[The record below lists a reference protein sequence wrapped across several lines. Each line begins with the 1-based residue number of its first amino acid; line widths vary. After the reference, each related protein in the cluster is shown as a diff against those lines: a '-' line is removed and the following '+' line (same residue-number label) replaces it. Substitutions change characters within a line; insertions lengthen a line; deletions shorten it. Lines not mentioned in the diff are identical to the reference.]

1 MMTTRMRN
9 RLSALFVGL
18 ILAAPMSFAAEEPE
32 IVEHNQMM
40 DHGDGHLMDM
50 EGGMVMGQNK
60 DKLPAGCDKVSE
72 DVKIEVHAGRK
83 YSKPFPGTL
92 FGFDKHEWR
101 VKPCTRLTVTFVN
114 EDNVR
119 HQWMMHGLPK
129 FLYDKGMFHL
139 EVTGPAKVTGTLI
152 LPAEDKTYLV
162 HCDIAQHMEKG
173 MKGQLIVGKG
183 SGTFPTIPGIT
194 DPAIPD
200 NYGPSP
206 VPGKSSAASLPTNT
220 VNTGAGNSTIATKE
234 TAGQPTGS
242 APAAA
247 NTPSSANEPLFSGP
261 LIIGLIVGFIGAPYL
276 FRRIEERCKGKTP
289 AEIIGCVV
297 SLLSDLISTLVKLL
311 TWLIQ
316 RLTGKNKLLPKQ

>member
-1 MMTTRMRN
+1 MKKL
-9 RLSALFVGL
+9 LSVFIFSLFFVTSA
-18 ILAAPMSFAAEEPE
+18 ISAEEPK
-32 IVEHNQMM
+32 IVEHNQLM

-50 EGGMVMGQNK
+50 DGGMIMGQNK

-83 YSKPFPGTL
+83 YSKQFPGTI

-139 EVTGPAKVTGTLI
+139 EITGPAKITGTLI
-152 LPAEDKTYLV
+152 LPSEDKTYLV

-173 MKGQLIVGKG
+173 MKGELIVGKG
-183 SGTFPTIPGIT
+183 SGTFPSIPGIT

-200 NYGPSP
+200 NYGPS
-206 VPGKSSAASLPTNT
+206 T
-220 VNTGAGNSTIATKE
+220 
-234 TAGQPTGS
+234 GQPKPVNMPVAPVKPGDQP
-242 APAAA
+242 PAAA
-247 NTPSSANEPLFSGP
+247 SAPNAAIAVSGESTGFFSGT
-261 LIIGLIVGFIGAPYL
+261 LIIGLLVGFVGAPFL
-276 FRRIEERCKGKTP
+276 FREIGERCKGMT
-289 AEIIGCVV
+289 AADALQC
-297 SLLSDLISTLVKLL
+297 TLKLL
-311 TWLIQ
+311 TDLFNALVRFISWLVR
-316 RLTGKNKLLPKQ
+316 RLTGKDKLLPKN

>member
-1 MMTTRMRN
+1 MRTSSMRN
-9 RLSALFVGL
+9 SLSALAASL
-18 ILAAPMSFAAEEPE
+18 ILLAPATNAAEEPA
-32 IVEHNQMM
+32 IVEHNQLM

-83 YSKPFPGTL
+83 YSKPFPGTI

-119 HQWMMHGLPK
+119 HQWMKHGLPK
-129 FLYDKGMFHL
+129 FMSDKGMFHL
-139 EVTGPAKVTGTLI
+139 EITGPAKVTGTLI

-194 DPAIPD
+194 DPVIPD
-200 NYGPSP
+200 NYGPSANP
-206 VPGKSSAASLPTNT
+206 A
-220 VNTGAGNSTIATKE
+220 
-234 TAGQPTGS
+234 QPTAANTPTVTPVAAPQ

-247 NTPSSANEPLFSGP
+247 STATATQPAEEPSGFFSGT
-261 LIIGLIVGFIGAPYL
+261 LIFGLLIGFVGAPFL
-276 FRRIEERCKGKTP
+276 FREIEQRCKGKTA
-289 AEIIGCVV
+289 AEVLDCA
-297 SLLSDLISTLVKLL
+297 LRLATDLANALVKFLVLL
-311 TWLIQ
+311 FQ
-316 RLTGKNKLLPKQ
+316 RLSGKDKLLPKK

>member
-1 MMTTRMRN
+1 MSKSSMRN
-9 RLSALFVGL
+9 SLSAFIASL
-18 ILAAPMSFAAEEPE
+18 ILAASTVNAAEEPV
-32 IVEHNQMM
+32 IVEHNQLM

-50 EGGMVMGQNK
+50 DGGMVMGQNK
-60 DKLPAGCDKVSE
+60 DKLPAGCDKIAE

-83 YSKPFPGTL
+83 YSKPFPGTI

-139 EVTGPAKVTGTLI
+139 EITGPAKVTGTLI

-173 MKGQLIVGKG
+173 MKGQLIVGNG

-200 NYGPSP
+200 NYGPTP
-206 VPGKSSAASLPTNT
+206 VADKQPSAAPSPS
-220 VNTGAGNSTIATKE
+220 VAAPATSKE
-234 TAGQPTGS
+234 TAGQPTGT
-242 APAAA
+242 APANAA
-247 NTPSSANEPLFSGP
+247 APAQDASGIFSGP
-261 LIIGLIVGFIGAPYL
+261 LIIGLILGFIGAPYL

-289 AEIIGCVV
+289 GEIVTY
-297 SLLSDLISTLVKLL
+297 LLSMLTDLFDILKKLL
-311 TWLIQ
+311 AWLIQ
-316 RLTGKNKLLPKQ
+316 RVTGKDKLLPKK

>member
-1 MMTTRMRN
+1 MRN
-9 RLSALFVGL
+9 RLSAIACSLL
-18 ILAAPMSFAAEEPE
+18 LAASCVNAAEEQK
-32 IVEHNQMM
+32 IIEHNQLM

-50 EGGMVMGQNK
+50 DGGMIMGQNK
-60 DKLPAGCDKVSE
+60 DKLPAGCDKISE

-83 YSKPFPGTL
+83 YSKEFPGTM

-101 VKPCTRLTVTFVN
+101 VKPCARLTVTFVN

-129 FLYDKGMFHL
+129 FMYDKGMFHL
-139 EVTGPAKVTGTLI
+139 EITGPAKITGTLV

-200 NYGPSP
+200 NYGPGGNQPP
-206 VPGKSSAASLPTNT
+206 VGSST
-220 VNTGAGNSTIATKE
+220 
-234 TAGQPTGS
+234 
-242 APAAA
+242 APAVSTQPA
-247 NTPSSANEPLFSGP
+247 TPSTVSPNNATASATEESSSPFSGS
-261 LIIGLIVGFIGAPYL
+261 LIIGLLVGFIGAPFL
-276 FRRIEERCKGKTP
+276 FRQVEERCKGKTA
-289 AEIIGCVV
+289 AEILNCVLR
-297 SLLSDLISTLVKLL
+297 SAAELFNALVKLMI
-311 TWLIQ
+311 WLIQ
-316 RLTGKNKLLPKQ
+316 RLSGKDKLLSKK

>member
-1 MMTTRMRN
+1 MKTSNMN
-9 RLSALFVGL
+9 NVLSAFIFSL
-18 ILAAPMSFAAEEPE
+18 ILASSAVDAAEEQK

-40 DHGDGHLMDM
+40 NHGDGHLMDM
-50 EGGMVMGQNK
+50 DGGMVMGQNN

-72 DVKIEVHAGRK
+72 DVKVEVHAGRK
-83 YSKPFPGTL
+83 YSKPFPGTM
-92 FGFDKHEWR
+92 FGFNEHEWR

-129 FLYDKGMFHL
+129 FMYDKGMFHL

-183 SGTFPTIPGIT
+183 SGTFPTIPGVT

-200 NYGPSP
+200 NYGPTS
-206 VPGKSSAASLPTNT
+206 N
-220 VNTGAGNSTIATKE
+220 
-234 TAGQPTGS
+234 QPSS
-242 APAAA
+242 APAASAAAPLPQPPAVVSA
-247 NTPSSANEPLFSGP
+247 NGATATEEPSSFFSGS
-261 LIIGLIVGFIGAPYL
+261 LIIGLLVGFAGAPYL
-276 FRRIEERCKGKTP
+276 LRQIEERCKGKT
-289 AEIIGCVV
+289 AVEILNCAIRLATD
-297 SLLSDLISTLVKLL
+297 LLNALIALVIWLFNRLL
-311 TWLIQ
+311 
-316 RLTGKNKLLPKQ
+316 GKDKLLPKK